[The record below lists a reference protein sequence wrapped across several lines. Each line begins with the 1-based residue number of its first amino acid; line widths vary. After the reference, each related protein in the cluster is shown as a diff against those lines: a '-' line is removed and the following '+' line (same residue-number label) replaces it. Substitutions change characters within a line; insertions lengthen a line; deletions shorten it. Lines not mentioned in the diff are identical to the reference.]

1 MNGITKND
9 LSYNETKLDYQAML
23 KTAAIATRELR
34 EQVNRLNSQLCDDLL
49 HNEVTGI
56 HLKSQWL
63 AEYAQSLAITADT
76 YSALLGAK
84 ERENISIINKAETLA

>member
-9 LSYNETKLDYQAML
+9 LSANETKLDFQAL
-23 KTAAIATRELR
+23 VKTAAIATRELR
-34 EQVNRLNSQLCDDLL
+34 NEIHRLDGGLGDALMKGDI
-49 HNEVTGI
+49 TGI

-63 AEYAQSLAITADT
+63 SEAAESLAITADT

-84 ERENISIINKAETLA
+84 DREELSIVNKS